1 MIRNTNRILIA
12 AAVLAVALTFG
23 NVVAAH
29 AGSNDGGPFRYTTQ
43 SNESEAR
50 SNVGTRRAKRAPAH
64 AALTRLAPMRRV
76 VSWSRT
82 IRLSAIFRAGRRA
95 DGEALGWIPLTKPM
109 VWEI

>member
-50 SNVGTRRAKRAPAH
+50 SNVGARRAKRAPAH
-64 AALTRLAPMRRV
+64 AASDAYGSYAADRELVP
-76 VSWSRT
+76 
-82 IRLSAIFRAGRRA
+82 SASAQHKFPRGAQG
-95 DGEALGWIPLTKPM
+95 GW
-109 VWEI
+109 